1 MTTVLLLI
9 CSNIFMTIAWYGHV
23 WYGERYRAHPA
34 LWVTIAIC
42 WLIAL
47 PEYALQV
54 PANRIGSKTFTTA
67 QLKIIQEVIAIC
79 VFLVLNVAIGRVWPR
94 WNEWL
99 AFGLIAAAVLVARWP
114 AAEPPA
120 PDHPAVHDTTAG

>member
-23 WYGERYRAHPA
+23 WYGHRYGAHPA
-34 LWVTIAIC
+34 LGVTIAIC

-54 PANRIGSKTFTTA
+54 PANRIGSHTFTTS
-67 QLKIIQEVIAIC
+67 QLKIIQEVIAIG
-79 VFLVLNVAIGRVWPR
+79 VFLVLNVAIGREWPR
-94 WNEWL
+94 WNEWF
-99 AFGLIAAAVLVARWP
+99 AFGLILAAVVVARWP
-114 AAEPPA
+114 TA
-120 PDHPAVHDTTAG
+120 TTAAAG

>member
-9 CSNIFMTIAWYGHV
+9 CSNIFMTLAWYGHV
-23 WYGERYRAHPA
+23 WWGERHAKPL
-34 LWVTIAIC
+34 LWVTILIC

-54 PANRIGSKTFTTA
+54 PANRIGSQTFTTS
-67 QLKIIQEVIAIC
+67 QLKIIQEVIAIL
-79 VFLVLNVAIGRVWPR
+79 VFLVLNFAVGGNLPR

-99 AFGLIAAAVLVARWP
+99 AFGLIGAAIFAARWGDLIKS
-114 AAEPPA
+114 EPGA
-120 PDHPAVHDTTAG
+120 

>member
-23 WYGERYRAHPA
+23 WYAERNHAHPHPA
-34 LWVTIAIC
+34 LWVTIAVC

-54 PANRIGSKTFTTA
+54 PANRIGSRTFTTA
-67 QLKIIQEVIAIC
+67 QLKIIQEVIAIV
-79 VFLVLNVAIGRVWPR
+79 VFLILNVAVGRTWPR
-94 WNEWL
+94 WNEWV
-99 AFGLIAAAVLVARWP
+99 AFLLIVGAVFVARWP
-114 AAEPPA
+114 AATETQ
-120 PDHPAVHDTTAG
+120 AVG